1 MEGAR
6 EKHMHLG
13 GARRQ
18 PFPMYGISDGGINS
32 VLSLAGR
39 MLSAALPGGQRRGE
53 GSILGS
59 FGDLLDGD

>member
-18 PFPMYGISDGGINS
+18 PFPMY
-32 VLSLAGR
+32 VLSCTVVGLAHLGFACV
-39 MLSAALPGGQRRGE
+39 LVLITFSPGMKCHYVVGV
-53 GSILGS
+53 
-59 FGDLLDGD
+59 LLF